1 MIKAIAVGMNSC
13 GIAAGARE
21 TYNALERLLKEKNI
35 DIPLKVTGC
44 VGMCYREPL
53 VDIIYED
60 SIITYGNLTQDK
72 VKKLVESHIINN
84 VPIHEWVVKTDK
96 IRGTKVIETWD
107 VDGFF
112 AMQKKIVLENS
123 GYIDPE
129 NIDEYIA
136 RDGYEALR
144 IALKHKPEE
153 IIEIVEKSGLRG
165 RGGAG
170 FPTGLKW
177 KFTREA
183 PGDKKYV
190 VCNADEGDPGAFMDR
205 NVLEGDPH
213 RVIEGMTIGAYAIGA
228 SEGYIYVRAE
238 YPLAIKRLK
247 IALAQARERG
257 FLGQNILGSNFSFD
271 IKIKEGA
278 GAFVCGEETALIGS
292 IEGKRGMPRPRPPFP
307 AQKGLFG
314 KPTNINNVETWANVP
329 WIIRHGWEAFA
340 SIGTEKSKGTKV
352 FALAGKIARGGN
364 VEVPMGLPLRDILI
378 KVGGG
383 TKTGKPIKAVQ
394 LGGPSGGCIPEEMLD
409 IPVDYESISKTGAIM
424 GSGGMVVMDSDT
436 CMVDVAKFFLDFT
449 VKESCGKCTF
459 CRLGTKRMWEI
470 LDRIS
475 KGEGTLDEIE
485 DLEKLAY
492 EVKAGS
498 LCGLG
503 QTAPN
508 PVLTTLKYFKQEYI
522 EHVVDKKCRAKVCKP
537 LIAYVII
544 TDKCNGCTACARY
557 CPAKAI
563 TGEVR
568 KPHFINQDICIKCGT
583 CYEVCRFDAIEI
595 VDAFQGVRNEQN

>member
-1 MIKAIAVGMNSC
+1 MIRAIAVGMNSC
-13 GIAAGARE
+13 GIAAGAKE
-21 TYNALERLLKEKNI
+21 TYQALEKILKEKNI
-35 DIPLKVTGC
+35 NIPLKITGC

-53 VDIIYED
+53 VDIIYD
-60 SIITYGNLTQDK
+60 DAIMTYGNLTADK
-72 VKKLVESHIINN
+72 VEKLVESHIINN
-84 VPIHEWVVKTDK
+84 QPIDEWIVKIDK
-96 IRGTKVIETWD
+96 KSGVRITETWD
-107 VDGFF
+107 VDNFF
-112 AMQKKIVLENS
+112 KMQKKIVLENS

-136 RDGYEALR
+136 RDGYEALKK
-144 IALKHKPEE
+144 ALKMKPEE

-177 KFTREA
+177 RFTREA
-183 PGDKKYV
+183 KGDVKYI

-213 RVIEGMTIGAYAIGA
+213 RVIEGMIIGAYAIGA
-228 SEGYIYVRAE
+228 KEGYIYVRAE

-257 FLGQNILGSNFSFD
+257 FLGENILGSGFSFD

-278 GAFVCGEETALIGS
+278 GAFVCGEETALIAS

-314 KPTNINNVETWANVP
+314 KPTNINNVETWANIP
-329 WIIRHGWEAFA
+329 WIIRHGYEAFA

-364 VEVPMGLPLRDILI
+364 VEVPMGMSLRDII
-378 KVGGG
+378 VNIGGG

-409 IPVDYESISKTGAIM
+409 LPVDYESINQTGAIM
-424 GSGGMVVMDSDT
+424 GSGGMVVMDADT

-459 CRLGTKRMWEI
+459 CRMGTKRMWEI
-470 LDRIS
+470 LDKIT
-475 KGEGTLDEIE
+475 KGQGTME
-485 DLEKLAY
+485 DIEKLGQLAY
-492 EVKAGS
+492 QVKAGS

-508 PVLTTLKYFKQEYI
+508 PVLTTLRYFKHEYI
-522 EHVVDKKCRAKVCKP
+522 EHVEEKKCRAKVCRD
-537 LIAYVII
+537 LIRYVII
-544 TDKCNGCTACARY
+544 TDKCTGCTACARY
-557 CPAKAI
+557 CPVKAI

-568 KPHFINQDICIKCGT
+568 KPHVINQNICIKCGT

-595 VDAFQGVRNEQN
+595 VDAFQGVKHE